1 MKTTTLAASV
11 AQVGFEQRRSKKPLA
26 VILAGHNGSGK
37 STMWLKHLSP
47 AFQIPLVNAD
57 RMMLSVLPEPDG
69 GNMLPPWAQTLRD
82 TDENWMKVA
91 QKGVESFVAQAMFRC
106 VPFAM
111 ETVFSH
117 WHVNPDGSI
126 ESKIDLIRQMQTA
139 GYFVLL
145 FFVGLSNVQLSI
157 ARVSTRVAKGGH
169 AVEINRLME
178 RFPRTQ
184 NAIRLASDV
193 ADAAIFTDNS
203 RAESSAFT
211 VCRVQIRERKIYD
224 IRIDGNSRP
233 PRAITEWLDV
243 VSPLPAGATPPPS
256 SARRPRKI
264 RSSPKKAP
272 RRTTTSSR

>member
-1 MKTTTLAASV
+1 MKTTLAAAV
-11 AQVGFEQRRSKKPLA
+11 AQVGLEQRRSKKPLA

-69 GNMLPPWAQTLRD
+69 GNTLPPWAQTLRD

-91 QKGVESFVAQAMFRC
+91 QKGVESFVAQAMFRG

-126 ESKIDLIRQMQTA
+126 ESKIDLIRQMQAA

-169 AVEINRLME
+169 AVEISRLME

-184 NAIRLASDV
+184 KAIRLASEV

-211 VCRVQIRERKIYD
+211 VCRVQIRAREVYD
-224 IRIDGNSRP
+224 IRIDSSRRP

-243 VSPLPAGATPPPS
+243 VSPAPPVVATTPVSGSTQRQP
-256 SARRPRKI
+256 KI
-264 RSSPKKAP
+264 RKSPKTL
-272 RRTTTSSR
+272 R